1 MRLLEHANRYS
12 KEKVFDCYKRTCQN
26 DYWDYD
32 SMTRKEMLERMI
44 ETYTPEY
51 LVSICTTWE
60 LKALRRL
67 LRNQDLEDDRYRF
80 EKHALS
86 SKFLYFD
93 KELPEEFKKNVKLA
107 VKDIDLDHKAEND
120 EPSLVI
126 LGIIR
131 AFGIIEPSLIQAV
144 CSACAYDYKAI
155 IEGELFNFWAYL
167 KEDYELIDHSL
178 ANEYVYWDYKDLL
191 YNIRNCRVERER
203 FEPKFLDR
211 DSYIS
216 IFYHG
221 FDATNPDIKKFFTA
235 VKKEV
240 DRKSVV

>member
-86 SKFLYFD
+86 SKFYILI
-93 KELPEEFKKNVKLA
+93 KN
-107 VKDIDLDHKAEND
+107 
-120 EPSLVI
+120 
-126 LGIIR
+126 
-131 AFGIIEPSLIQAV
+131 
-144 CSACAYDYKAI
+144 
-155 IEGELFNFWAYL
+155 YL
-167 KEDYELIDHSL
+167 KNSKRMS
-178 ANEYVYWDYKDLL
+178 N
-191 YNIRNCRVERER
+191 
-203 FEPKFLDR
+203 
-211 DSYIS
+211 
-216 IFYHG
+216 
-221 FDATNPDIKKFFTA
+221 
-235 VKKEV
+235 
-240 DRKSVV
+240 